1 MSITINTNVTSLVVQ
16 KNLNAAQSQLDTSI
30 ERMTTGYKINSAKD
44 DAAGLSIATNLATKI
59 RGSEQAQSNIQQ
71 AGNLLSTAEGDITNI
86 SSQIDR
92 IRELSVQAAN
102 GVNSTE
108 SMTAIK
114 KEVEARVAE
123 INKIA
128 ASSEFNGV
136 SLLNGS
142 GTLASNGLRLQIGS
156 DSEAAT
162 NSISITGVFGNAA
175 ATAIGLVGSSATFST
190 VSAAFANSSTAAQF
204 IADCDSALSDL
215 TTRRTLI
222 GAYQNRLDS
231 TFDALDTSIEN
242 LSSSK
247 STIMDT
253 DVASESSTYTKA
265 QILQQAAASLLA
277 SANQTPSIALSLI

>member
-1 MSITINTNVTSLVVQ
+1 MSVTINTNVASMVVQ
-16 KNLNAAQSQLDTSI
+16 RNLNSAQSQLDTSI

-44 DAAGLSIATNLATKI
+44 DAAGLSIAVGLGTKI
-59 RGSEQAQSNIQQ
+59 RGSQQAQSNIQQ
-71 AGNLLSTAEGDITNI
+71 AGNLLDTAEGDITNI
-86 SSQIDR
+86 TNQIDR

-108 SMTAIK
+108 SLSAIQ
-114 KEVEARVAE
+114 KEIEARVSE

-136 SLLNGS
+136 NLLS
-142 GTLASNGLRLQIGS
+142 GTGSLATNGLRLQVGAG
-156 DSEAAT
+156 SEADT
-162 NSISITGVFGNAA
+162 NSITINGVFGNAA
-175 ATAIGLVGSSATFST
+175 ATAIGLIGSSATFTT
-190 VSAAFANSSTAAQF
+190 VSAALANSSTAAQF
-204 IADCDSALSDL
+204 IADCDSALSEL

-222 GAYQNRLDS
+222 GAYQNRLES